1 MHNVYAVMAAGAI
14 ITLASTQSSLAQS
27 DTNLFR
33 ANVQLTCVTT
43 NSSGNLVYERVG
55 TWTFIKNCASE
66 LGITNLSGLSLVFDR
81 SSSALEVVS
90 GTNHMVLCTPLSFSG
105 GLAFTNTNNT
115 VVELQNYVFVET
127 NSVASGVL
135 TATERI
141 FPGTTNHPPSF
152 TLIGELNYTEPA
164 SGTNPP
170 AICHGTL
177 FVGPFFSFFPH
188 FGEVANRNSGDIGQ
202 GTNIQFNSRQ

>member
-1 MHNVYAVMAAGAI
+1 MKQKRTMKMHNVYAVMAAGAM
-14 ITLASTQSSLAQS
+14 ITLASTQSSLAQP

-90 GTNHMVLCTPLSFSG
+90 GTNHMVLCTPLSF
-105 GLAFTNTNNT
+105 
-115 VVELQNYVFVET
+115 
-127 NSVASGVL
+127 
-135 TATERI
+135 
-141 FPGTTNHPPSF
+141 
-152 TLIGELNYTEPA
+152 
-164 SGTNPP
+164 
-170 AICHGTL
+170 
-177 FVGPFFSFFPH
+177 
-188 FGEVANRNSGDIGQ
+188 
-202 GTNIQFNSRQ
+202 